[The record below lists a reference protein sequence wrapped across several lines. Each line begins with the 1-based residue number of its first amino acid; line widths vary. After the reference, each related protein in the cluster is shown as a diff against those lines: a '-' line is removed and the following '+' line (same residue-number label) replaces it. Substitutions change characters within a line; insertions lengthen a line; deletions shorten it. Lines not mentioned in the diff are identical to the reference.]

1 MEPPSPQPEKSL
13 HSNENP
19 AQPKISEQNYF
30 LKKVPPGKAKQ
41 KKTKNFQRHL
51 LSDPFQEESTE
62 LKSALPV
69 FPLLL
74 QVILFLRQYRAVL
87 SCSST
92 WCPSNIVGQT
102 ATSSSGLKPDSYIF
116 PKRKVLNFTRSGS
129 LFSGCFLGP
138 LCSCHPTRKRRAPGA

>member
-1 MEPPSPQPEKSL
+1 VKREK
-13 HSNENP
+13 
-19 AQPKISEQNYF
+19 KICE
-30 LKKVPPGKAKQ
+30 
-41 KKTKNFQRHL
+41 L
-51 LSDPFQEESTE
+51 LSLLGTTE

-116 PKRKVLNFTRSGS
+116 PKSSIHRNQAISEAAKVF
-129 LFSGCFLGP
+129 F
-138 LCSCHPTRKRRAPGA
+138 